1 MLLTTLNLT
10 FLVSPFCSDI
20 ENIEPGMNFH
30 GYYERMFLI
39 QEQCTWIFL
48 TNLKLYKKFYIY

>member
-1 MLLTTLNLT
+1 MLLNKLNLT

-20 ENIEPGMNFH
+20 ENIETGMYLH

-48 TNLKLYKKFYIY
+48 TNLKLYKKSYMY